1 MSSFISLQSYCVS
14 GFTRFAIL
22 LRKRFHQFTVQLRER
37 FNQFAVLLRER
48 FTQFTFL
55 LHKRL
60 NSVYGQG
67 CGKAAA
73 AAMLL
78 FAAWAVSLL
87 TKAKDANSSMSPS
100 GLPAHLG
107 FISVYIQAQS
117 NVPVAPNSGR
127 VIFKTTNTTFTTSN
141 NFCTNG
147 R

>member
-1 MSSFISLQSYCVS
+1 M
-14 GFTRFAIL
+14 RE
-22 LRKRFHQFTVQLRER
+22 RFHQFTVLLRER
-37 FNQFAVLLRER
+37 FNQFVILLRER

-60 NSVYGQG
+60 NSVYVQG

-78 FAAWAVSLL
+78 FAAWAVSP
-87 TKAKDANSSMSPS
+87 THKAKDANSSISPS

-127 VIFKTTNTTFTTSN
+127 VIFKTTNTTFTTLN

>member
-1 MSSFISLQSYCVS
+1 M
-14 GFTRFAIL
+14 RE
-22 LRKRFHQFTVQLRER
+22 RFHQFTVLLRER
-37 FNQFAVLLRER
+37 FNQFVILLRER

-60 NSVYGQG
+60 NSVYVQG

-78 FAAWAVSLL
+78 FAAWAVSP
-87 TKAKDANSSMSPS
+87 THKAKDANSSMSPS
-100 GLPAHLG
+100 GLPAPLG
-107 FISVYIQAQS
+107 FISVYIQ
-117 NVPVAPNSGR
+117 VTGLVTPNSGR
-127 VIFKTTNTTFTTSN
+127 VIFKTTNTTFTTLN